1 VAATYPAD
9 LAIAWGHY
17 TPALGSAILRTVEF
31 TVLGFAGAVVVG
43 LAIAVF
49 RMSSVLPLRLLARV
63 YTEIFRNLPLITEV
77 FVIYFGL
84 ASVGIV
90 FNALVAGSLSLALF
104 YGAYLSEMFR
114 GGITGVPAEQKE
126 AAQAVGLT
134 SWTIFWHITVP
145 QAARIALPG
154 ASTMLVDLLKG
165 TSIMVT
171 IGGAELMTE
180 GQVIASDTFQALQVY
195 LVVGAIYVVLA
206 WPLSQLALWLEARL
220 KRSTPI
226 LPRRRRLWRLTKA
239 IMDAG

>member
-1 VAATYPAD
+1 MSLRTGE
-9 LAIAWGHY
+9 LAIGWGQY
-17 TPALGSAILRTVEF
+17 TPALGGAIVRTIEF
-31 TVLGFAGAVVVG
+31 TVLGFAGAVIVG
-43 LAIAVF
+43 LAIAVL
-49 RMSSVLPLRLLARV
+49 RMSPVPPLRWLARL

-90 FNALVAGSLSLALF
+90 FNALEAGSLSLALF

-134 SWTIFWHITVP
+134 SWMIFWHITVP

-154 ASTMLVDLLKG
+154 TSTMLVDLLKG

-180 GQVIASDTFQALQVY
+180 GQLISSATFQALQVY
-195 LVVGAIYVVLA
+195 LVIGAIYVALA
-206 WPLSQLALWLEARL
+206 WPMSQLALWLEGRL

-226 LPRRRRLWRLTKA
+226 LPRRRRLWRLTRA
-239 IMDAG
+239 VMDGG

>member
-1 VAATYPAD
+1 MHPA
-9 LAIAWGHY
+9 LAIDWGQY
-17 TPALGSAILRTVEF
+17 TPALGSAIVRTIEF
-31 TVLGFAGAVVVG
+31 TVLGFAGAVIVG
-43 LAIAVF
+43 LLIAVF
-49 RMSSVLPLRLLARV
+49 RMSPVLPLRWFARL

-84 ASVGIV
+84 ASIGIV
-90 FNALVAGSLSLALF
+90 FNALEAGSLSLALF

-114 GGITGVPAEQKE
+114 GGIAGVPAEQKE

-154 ASTMLVDLLKG
+154 TSTMLVDLLKG

-180 GQVIASDTFQALQVY
+180 GQLISSATFQALQVY
-195 LVVGAIYVVLA
+195 LVIGAIYVALA
-206 WPLSQLALWLEARL
+206 WPMSQLALWLESRL

-239 IMDAG
+239 IMDGG

>member
-1 VAATYPAD
+1 MAIGYPAG
-9 LAIAWGHY
+9 LAIGWGHY
-17 TPALGSAILRTVEF
+17 TPALGSAILRTIEF

-49 RMSSVLPLRLLARV
+49 RMSPVLPLRWFARL

-90 FNALVAGSLSLALF
+90 FNALEAGSLSLALF

-154 ASTMLVDLLKG
+154 TSTMLVDLLKG

-180 GQVIASDTFQALQVY
+180 GQLIASATFQALQVY
-195 LVVGAIYVVLA
+195 LVIGAIYVALA

-220 KRSTPI
+220 KRSTPV
-226 LPRRRRLWRLTKA
+226 LPRRRRLWRLTKV